1 MSTADQPTA
10 PENLEL
16 RRALKPPASVQLV
29 PVPPHVAG
37 PTALVFGGLSRL
49 RGKRAMHPV
58 GVVTSATLAV
68 AATGGLPDTWR
79 ALDGAT
85 GIVRFSKSI
94 GLPRQVPDVLGVAL
108 RFGGQD
114 LLLAS
119 AAGPSPGMQHL
130 MIPSAGFDDT
140 LFSSLLPHRVGR
152 SAAIIQAR
160 LTDPLPEA
168 DSYLDAIAK
177 AGVFTMELAAVG
189 LFGGR
194 TALGTVTIGD
204 VITGEA
210 AVRVRF
216 DPWRVG
222 GGLRPVGPFQRMR
235 ASAYAASRSATS
247 R

>member
-1 MSTADQPTA
+1 
-10 PENLEL
+10 
-16 RRALKPPASVQLV
+16 
-29 PVPPHVAG
+29 
-37 PTALVFGGLSRL
+37 
-49 RGKRAMHPV
+49 MHPV

-68 AATGGLPDTWR
+68 ASGARVPDKWR

-94 GLPRQVPDVLGVAL
+94 GLPRHVPDVLGIAL

-119 AAGPSPGMQHL
+119 AAGPAPGLQHV

-140 LFSSLLPHRVGR
+140 LFSSLLPHRVGT
-152 SAAIIQAR
+152 STAMIQAR

-168 DSYLDAIAK
+168 AGYLEAVAE
-177 AGVFTMELAAVG
+177 AGTFTVDLAAVG
-189 LFGGR
+189 LLGGR

-204 VITGEA
+204 VITGDA
-210 AVRVRF
+210 AQRVRF
-216 DPWRVG
+216 DPWRVD
-222 GGLRPVGPFQRMR
+222 GGLRPAGPFQRMR
-235 ASAYAASRSATS
+235 ASAYAASRSATP